1 MAHAIAAPK
10 EGNGRHRHSREIRE
24 SKLQAIFP
32 VRASAQGSLCPVP
45 FPPGWSSKGAADFRS
60 TKIGVRNPF
69 LDKISEK
76 LTKIVLE
83 KMAHTDLISIE
94 PVIWLKNANRSKIS
108 LQIFK

>member
-1 MAHAIAAPK
+1 MCPK
-10 EGNGRHRHSREIRE
+10 TDQKMFQKYDGF
-24 SKLQAIFP
+24 FP
-32 VRASAQGSLCPVP
+32 GKGIGPGFSLCSVP
-45 FPPGWSSKGAADFRS
+45 FPPGWSCRDSADFRS

-94 PVIWLKNANRSKIS
+94 AVIWLKNANHSKIGF
-108 LQIFK
+108 QIFK